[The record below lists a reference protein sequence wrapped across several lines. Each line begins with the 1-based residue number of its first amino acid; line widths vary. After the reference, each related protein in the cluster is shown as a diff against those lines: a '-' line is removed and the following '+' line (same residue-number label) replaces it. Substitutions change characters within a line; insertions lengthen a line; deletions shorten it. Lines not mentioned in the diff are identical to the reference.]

1 MSGVVSAAVTN
12 EPLDAAAL
20 ERAVLHAADGALVT
34 FRGVIRDH
42 DGGRGVT
49 GLDYS
54 AHPDAA
60 AFLLAACDRAAV
72 DGVTVAAQHRIGVL
86 GIGDVA
92 LVAVAAAAHRAAA
105 FAACAA
111 LVDDIKATVPI
122 WKRQHHD
129 DGTSTWQNL

>member
-1 MSGVVSAAVTN
+1 MSGVVSAAVTD

-20 ERAVLHAADGALVT
+20 EAAVLGAGDGAIVT
-34 FRGVIRDH
+34 FRGVIRDY

-60 AFLLAACDRAAV
+60 AFLRAACERVAV
-72 DGVTVAAQHRIGVL
+72 DGVTVAAHHRVGSL

-111 LVDDIKATVPI
+111 LVDDIKSTVPI
-122 WKRQHHD
+122 WKHQHHD
-129 DGTSTWQNL
+129 DGTSAWQNL